1 MKSVIIFYSFS
12 GNTKA
17 VAAILAAALRD
28 KGEVDTIELKPL
40 DETSS
45 FIGQCR
51 RAFKKVRAKLEN
63 VNFDVSQYDLVCIG
77 TPLWAFAP
85 TPAINTYLDNCNG
98 IAGKETII
106 FTTRGS
112 GAGNKRCLDYMEE
125 LLLKKGA
132 KRVRR
137 FSIQQLKC
145 KDREFVLKEIGKV
158 VGGE

>member
-1 MKSVIIFYSFS
+1 LKAIIVFYSFS

-17 VAAILAAALRD
+17 VAAILAGALRE

-45 FIGQCR
+45 FLGQCR
-51 RAFKKVRAKLEN
+51 RALKKVRAKLED
-63 VNFDVSQYDLVCIG
+63 VNFDVSQYELICIG
-77 TPLWAFAP
+77 TPLWVFAP
-85 TPAINTYLDNCNG
+85 TPAVNTYLDNCTG
-98 IAGKETII
+98 IAGKEAVI

-125 LLLKKGA
+125 LLKKKGA
-132 KRVRR
+132 ASVKR

-145 KDREFVLKEIGKV
+145 KDRAFVLAEIGKMF
-158 VGGE
+158 GE